1 MKFIVAVFLLFFT
14 SMTFAE
20 EHMIKESPY
29 KQVQQ
34 NIGKGKPYF
43 LEVGSNSCRSCK
55 IMGSRLHEITQ
66 EHPEYNIHFIN
77 VQKERD
83 AASNLKIMMIPTQII
98 YDEEGKEVYRH
109 IGLLSEDELVQLF
122 ITYKF

>member
-1 MKFIVAVFLLFFT
+1 MKFIVAVFLVFFT

-20 EHMIKESPY
+20 DHMIKESPY
-29 KQVQQ
+29 KQVKQS
-34 NIGKGKPYF
+34 IGKGKPYF

-55 IMGSRLHEITQ
+55 IMGSMLHKIIQ

-83 AASNLKIMMIPTQII
+83 AASILNIMMIPTQII
-98 YDEEGKEVYRH
+98 YDKEGKEVYRH
-109 IGLLSEDELVQLF
+109 IGLLSDDELAQLF
-122 ITYKF
+122 ITYQF